1 LTKPVRCAN
10 ILKKKQRIYAQHY
23 GRLNILYELMALM
36 DAAAATGDDFPAKKL
51 ISIAVI
57 AIGVMVLLGVI
68 SVALGKK
75 EDDDEEDGQN
85 GSQENN
91 SKK

>member
-1 LTKPVRCAN
+1 M
-10 ILKKKQRIYAQHY
+10 
-23 GRLNILYELMALM
+23 YELMALM
-36 DAAAATGDDFPAKKL
+36 DTAAATGDDFPAKKL

-75 EDDDEEDGQN
+75 DDDDDEEDGQK

-91 SKK
+91 GKK